1 MSGFTGKE
9 HSLKYMSG
17 LGGYYSSEALP
28 NALPKAQNN
37 PQVCPYGLY
46 AEQLSGA
53 PFTAPRHKNLHSW
66 LYRIRP
72 SVMHDKMEENADQ
85 DIYEQFETMKIDPN
99 QFRWSPIDLPTQQE
113 SIDFVEGMRLM
124 CGAGCPALK
133 DGLAIYLYIANK
145 SMTNKAFYNADGDYL
160 IVPQVGS
167 LFITTEL
174 GCFFVEPCEIIVI
187 PRGVK
192 FSVAVGEGEACRGYI
207 AEIFKGHFE
216 LPGLG
221 PIGANGL
228 ANQRDFDIPEAY
240 FEDSDVHHQIVSK
253 FLNKLYTA
261 NLDHSPFDVVA
272 WHGSYAPFKY
282 DLRKYCVVNSV
293 SYDHLDPS
301 IFTVLTCQTDEPGT
315 AVLDFVIFPPRWM
328 VSEKTFRP
336 PYYHRNCMSEYM
348 GMIYGEYDAKGK
360 SDGDKE
366 GFVPGGSSLHS
377 CMTAHG
383 PDVGAFI
390 GASSVESL
398 PPKYFDQGLA
408 FMFESA
414 YLMKIAPHALAS
426 PKLQE
431 HYTKCWKKLPKLF
444 TGENTTIDWK
454 KVKDSLAQK

>member
-9 HSLKYMSG
+9 QDIKYMNG
-17 LGGYYSSEALP
+17 LGGYYSTESHP
-28 NALPKAQNN
+28 GVLPKAQNT
-37 PQVCPYGLY
+37 PQICPYGLY

-53 PFTAPRHKNLHSW
+53 AFTAPRHKNLHSW

-72 SVMHDKMEENADQ
+72 SVLHHRLIENPTQ
-85 DIYEQFETMKIDPN
+85 QIFEQFNQLAIDPN
-99 QFRWSPIDLPTQQE
+99 QFRWSPMDLPDNNE
-113 SIDFVEGMRLM
+113 KVDFVSGLQLM
-124 CGAGCPALK
+124 CGAGDPSLK
-133 DGLAIYLYIANK
+133 EGLSIYNYVCNT
-145 SMTNKAFYNADGDYL
+145 SMGNKAFYNSDGDFL

-167 LFITTEL
+167 LYILTEF
-174 GCFFVEPCEIIVI
+174 GRFFVEPCEIVVI

-192 FSVAVGEGEACRGYI
+192 FSVQVEGACRGYI

-228 ANQRDFDIPEAY
+228 ANQRDFEVPVAWY
-240 FEDSDVHHQIVSK
+240 EDKEEPHEIVNK
-253 FLNKLYTA
+253 FLNKFYTGKM
-261 NLDHSPFDVVA
+261 DHSPFDVVG
-272 WHGSYAPFKY
+272 WHGSYSPFKY
-282 DLRKYCVVNSV
+282 DLRKYNVINTV

-328 VSEKTFRP
+328 VAEKTFRP

-348 GMIYGEYDAKGK
+348 GMIYGEYDAKTK

-383 PDVGAFI
+383 PDA
-390 GASSVESL
+390 ASFVKHSSMESL
-398 PPKYFDQGLA
+398 PPVYFDQGLA

-414 YLMKIAPHALAS
+414 YLFKIAPNALAS

-431 HYTKCWKKLPKLF
+431 HYTKCWNKLPKLF
-444 TGENTTIDWK
+444 TGENTTVFDWK
-454 KVKDSLAQK
+454 KVKESLGK